1 MCIFQGG
8 QRYDFFLCTGLPLG
22 NLVMFVNFMKNS
34 SPELKSLRE
43 ILNSFQEF
51 LLGLIRM
58 RLK

>member
-1 MCIFQGG
+1 
-8 QRYDFFLCTGLPLG
+8 
-22 NLVMFVNFMKNS
+22 MFVNFIKNS